1 MSDLPKPPSKFRR
14 AMPLV
19 LLVLACGLPVV
30 AAWVFYLN
38 PDLLPEKHGNFGKLI
53 EPPHP
58 LRNIRLLTAAGK
70 DFRIEEVQGKWSL
83 LWLTSQP
90 SGSEFGSYLHRMH
103 NIRLA
108 LRANSV
114 RLQSFVILLTG
125 SSTDE
130 WIKKET
136 EFPDIILL
144 TGSEKESRDL
154 ATQFATAAGLST
166 SLTDGF
172 YLVDP
177 LGNLMMRYD
186 TNADFKGILKDLERL
201 LKYSWV
207 GR

>member
-1 MSDLPKPPSKFRR
+1 MSELQKPSSHFPW
-14 AMPLV
+14 AMV
-19 LLVLACGLPVV
+19 LLVLACGFPTV
-30 AAWVFYLN
+30 AAWLYYFN
-38 PDLLPEKHGNFGKLI
+38 PDFLPEKRSNYGKLI
-53 EPPHP
+53 EPPYP
-58 LRNIRLLTAAGK
+58 LRNIRLVTAAGK
-70 DFRIEEVQGKWSL
+70 DFRIEEVRGKWSL

-90 SGSEFGSYLHRMH
+90 CGDECGSYLHRMR

-108 LRANSV
+108 LRENSV
-114 RLQSFVILLTG
+114 RLQSFAIPLTG
-125 SSTDE
+125 SRTDA

-136 EFPDIILL
+136 EFSDTILL
-144 TGSEKESRDL
+144 TTSENELRHL
-154 ATQFATAAGLST
+154 AAQFATAAGLST
-166 SLTDGF
+166 SRTDGF